1 MDLSVLPE
9 ILPRLGL
16 MAVLILL
23 SACFAGSETALFSLS
38 RVARERLARS
48 PNAIDR
54 YIVALLRD
62 PRRLI
67 ATILVGN
74 ELINI
79 TFSSSAAWVV
89 HKILPSAGEVGLV
102 IASTLITVP
111 LLLLLGEIT
120 PKTIALRVA
129 EPWARTAARPLGFFA
144 VLSAP
149 VRLVVATIAGG
160 VVRI

>member
-16 MAVLILL
+16 MGVLILL

-48 PNAIDR
+48 PSAIDR
-54 YIVALLRD
+54 YIVALLKD

-74 ELINI
+74 ELINV
-79 TFSSSAAWVV
+79 TFSSLAATVA
-89 HKILPSAGEVGLV
+89 KDLLPGAGEVALV
-102 IASTLITVP
+102 FASTGLTVP
-111 LLLLLGEIT
+111 LLLLIGEIT
-120 PKTIALRVA
+120 PKTVALRVA
-129 EPWARTAARPLGFFA
+129 ETWAKIAARPIGFFA
-144 VLSAP
+144 LLTAP
-149 VRLVVATIAGG
+149 VR
-160 VVRI
+160 